1 MGTRACCL
9 ALILLLPALGFVAFA
24 AAKPD
29 PETTVCTFEDANQIS
44 ARYIP
49 TTTDKDKL
57 QSGKVWTPGGS
68 PILLFT
74 STATSF
80 GTSTVPV
87 GAFSLY
93 VIPAKD
99 RWTLIVNKNVN
110 PAAKYDEHQDI
121 ARAPMELGQLG
132 EPAKELQLAFVRV
145 ASKECNLRIYFGKDG
160 AWAEFKEK

>member
-1 MGTRACCL
+1 MGTRACWL
-9 ALILLLPALGFVAFA
+9 AVVLLLPALGFVAFA

-29 PETTVCTFEDANQIS
+29 PETTVCTFEDGNQIS

-57 QSGKVWTPGGS
+57 QNGKVWTPGGS

-74 STATSF
+74 STETTF
-80 GTSTVPV
+80 GSSTVPV

-99 RWTLIVNKNVN
+99 RWTMIVNKNVN
-110 PAAKYDEHQDI
+110 PEAKYDEHQDL
-121 ARAPMELGQLG
+121 ARAPMELGQVG

>member
-1 MGTRACCL
+1 MGMRACCL

-29 PETTVCTFEDANQIS
+29 PETTVCTFEDRNQIS

-49 TTTDKDKL
+49 ITTDKDKL

-74 STATSF
+74 STETSF

-110 PAAKYDEHQDI
+110 PEAKYDEHQDI

-132 EPAKELQLAFVRV
+132 EPAKELQLAFVHV
-145 ASKECNLRIYFGKDG
+145 ASKECNLRFYFGKDG